1 MGILGACDP
10 GPGIESGALDDP
22 SILSTW
28 ILGIEGDT
36 EESGSAAWRGA
47 GFFLR
52 KKEAKAGIPEMLKDS
67 KVL

>member
-22 SILSTW
+22 GILSTW

-36 EESGSAAWRGA
+36 EESGSGEGPVFSYA
-47 GFFLR
+47 R
-52 KKEAKAGIPEMLKDS
+52 KKLKQAS
-67 KVL
+67 QRC